1 MTNLGS
7 KILKFLRIQPTLR
20 SPLDNA
26 TPKWSKITFKQ
37 SCISLMTSWY
47 SDFFVIFT
55 EAPSKN
61 VSFWNDIVF
70 VTFCDSELNNQ
81 KRCPELLPNWHL
93 NAGLKN
99 SPKRSDLSYC
109 PGRPDRPG
117 RPYRPGL
124 LDRPSPDRSG
134 RPDRP
139 VHLRKRDIPTA
150 NRDSFF
156 QILWVCLSNE
166 KTE

>member
-1 MTNLGS
+1 
-7 KILKFLRIQPTLR
+7 
-20 SPLDNA
+20 
-26 TPKWSKITFKQ
+26 
-37 SCISLMTSWY
+37 MTSWY
-47 SDFFVIFT
+47 SDFYVIFT

-61 VSFWNDIVF
+61 VSFWNEIVF

-93 NAGLKN
+93 NSGLFKKN
-99 SPKRSDLSYC
+99 SPKRSDL
-109 PGRPDRPG
+109 PDRPERPDRPI
-117 RPYRPGL
+117 Y
-124 LDRPSPDRSG
+124 
-134 RPDRP
+134 
-139 VHLRKRDIPTA
+139 LRKCDIPTA